1 MTQPSFV
8 YHEFEMGQPN
18 TGWHPR
24 KGVHSPQDVSVKAAG
39 QGSGGSKQDSKDI
52 LYKYEDGGPHM
63 PKKKPATVDEYIAAA
78 PQAAQGK
85 LREIRAVLKKV
96 APSARE
102 TLKWGSP
109 VFEEGRI
116 LFSYSAHKSH
126 LNFSP
131 TGPALKPFQEE
142 LAKFKTGKDTIQF
155 PYDKP
160 LPKALIRKIAAFR
173 AKQVRE
179 SDARWMY

>member
-1 MTQPSFV
+1 M
-8 YHEFEMGQPN
+8 
-18 TGWHPR
+18 
-24 KGVHSPQDVSVKAAG
+24 
-39 QGSGGSKQDSKDI
+39 SKT
-52 LYKYEDGGPHM
+52 
-63 PKKKPATVDEYIAAA
+63 KPTTVDEYIKAA
-78 PQAAQGK
+78 PKEAQEM

-96 APSARE
+96 APKARE
-102 TLKWGSP
+102 ALKWGSP

-116 LFSYSAHKSH
+116 LFSYSAHTSH

-131 TGPALKPFQEE
+131 TGPAMKPFKAE

-160 LPKALIRKIAAFR
+160 LPKALIRKVATFR
-173 AKQVRE
+173 AKQVKE

>member
-1 MTQPSFV
+1 
-8 YHEFEMGQPN
+8 
-18 TGWHPR
+18 
-24 KGVHSPQDVSVKAAG
+24 
-39 QGSGGSKQDSKDI
+39 
-52 LYKYEDGGPHM
+52 M
-63 PKKKPATVDEYIAAA
+63 PKTKPTTVDEYIETA
-78 PQAAQGK
+78 PREAQKK

-96 APSARE
+96 APGARE
-102 TLKWGSP
+102 VLKWGSP

-116 LFSYSAHKSH
+116 LFSYSAHQSH

-131 TGPALKPFQEE
+131 TGPAMKPFKEE

-160 LPKALIRKIAAFR
+160 LPKTLIRKIAAFR